1 MSVANMGDQTTDC
14 MTSMVLSGI
23 EEIDLSEKAAAKYFI
38 VPRQN
43 R

>member
-1 MSVANMGDQTTDC
+1 
-14 MTSMVLSGI
+14 MVLSGI

-43 R
+43 RW